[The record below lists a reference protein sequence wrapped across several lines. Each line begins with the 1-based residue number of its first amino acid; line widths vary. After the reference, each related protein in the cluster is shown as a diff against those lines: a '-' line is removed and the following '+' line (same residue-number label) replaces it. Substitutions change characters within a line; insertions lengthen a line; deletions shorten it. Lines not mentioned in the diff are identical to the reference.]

1 MASIS
6 QVLQQKRAQ
15 LEQEIADFTSKKEDE
30 FRSFE
35 QQYLQGF
42 RNELGLTRRDN
53 GVLRP
58 GTNGQSLDQA
68 HRARKIA
75 LPLSSNPERPS
86 QKDGGNE
93 NVIAVGEQDSSNHT
107 RTTPS
112 LAKLPQYG
120 EGLSFSQRHERESE
134 FKGLFTPSYLPLLS
148 TQGISSYLG
157 SGERRQGSEDKQ
169 SAPEIQQNTASFSSS
184 ATLPSPHVGFS
195 PSPSPARPLSASVP
209 KQPAHHRRTSSR
221 SDISLTSLRSSLRD
235 PKQPRS
241 PKRVLFSL
249 DNIVVSPS
257 TSPVAQRSKMGE
269 DTVPSTMIN
278 VPRPLGSFGPVPSE
292 GLNGNPLN
300 TLQASKIQPAN
311 TFTGEGASFGNN
323 VAASASTRS
332 IGTTDMSPIIS
343 GDDFETIDAD
353 EELFTF
359 DEDMISGQAE
369 VDANSNTDDGL
380 GSDDD
385 GQNDE
390 ILTASSPHA
399 GSLPI
404 EIKWP
409 QKHRPH

>member
-15 LEQEIADFTSKKEDE
+15 LEQEIADFTTKKQDE

-35 QQYLQGF
+35 QQHLQAFENG
-42 RNELGLTRRDN
+42 LGLTSREN

-58 GTNGQSLDQA
+58 RTKGQLLDQVR
-68 HRARKIA
+68 RAPKEA
-75 LPLSSNPERPS
+75 LALSSNLERPG
-86 QKDGGNE
+86 QEDGDKNAAT
-93 NVIAVGEQDSSNHT
+93 VDEQDSSNQS
-107 RTTPS
+107 RAVPS
-112 LAKLPQYG
+112 LSKLPQHV
-120 EGLSFSQRHERESE
+120 EALSFSQRHERESE

-148 TQGISSYLG
+148 NQEISSILG
-157 SGERRQGSEDKQ
+157 NGEKKQCSGGEQ
-169 SAPEIQQNTASFSSS
+169 SASETQQNTASLSSS
-184 ATLPSPHVGFS
+184 ATLPGPHLGFS
-195 PSPSPARPLSASVP
+195 PSPSSARPLSASVP

-249 DNIVVSPS
+249 DNVVVSPS
-257 TSPVAQRSKMGE
+257 TSPVAHRSKIGE
-269 DTVPSTMIN
+269 DTAQSTTLN
-278 VPRPLGSFGPVPSE
+278 VPRPLDSFGPLAIEDYS
-292 GLNGNPLN
+292 GHQLS
-300 TLQASKIQPAN
+300 TLQDSKVQPTSKYMA
-311 TFTGEGASFGNN
+311 EGTNFGNN
-323 VAASASTRS
+323 AGASASTLS
-332 IGTTDMSPIIS
+332 VGTIDTSPIIG

-359 DEDMISGQAE
+359 DEDMNGGEAE
-369 VDANSNTDDGL
+369 VEANGNADDDP

-385 GQNDE
+385 EQNGQG
-390 ILTASSPHA
+390 LMASSPHA

-409 QKHRPH
+409 QRHRPH

>member
-15 LEQEIADFTSKKEDE
+15 LEQEIADFTTKKEDE

-35 QQYLQGF
+35 HQYLQAF
-42 RNELGLTRRDN
+42 RNESAFTSRDK
-53 GVLRP
+53 GVPRP
-58 GTNGQSLDQA
+58 GTNGQLLDQVR
-68 HRARKIA
+68 RAPKIA
-75 LPLSSNPERPS
+75 LPMSSNLERPS
-86 QKDGGNE
+86 QEDDHE
-93 NVIAVGEQDSSNHT
+93 IAIIEDEQDSSNHT
-107 RTTPS
+107 RSMPS
-112 LAKLPQYG
+112 LSKFPQHV
-120 EGLSFSQRHERESE
+120 EALSFSQRHERETE
-134 FKGLFTPSYLPLLS
+134 FKGLFTPSYLPLLT
-148 TQGISSYLG
+148 TQGISSSLG
-157 SGERRQGSEDKQ
+157 NGERRQYSENNKQ
-169 SAPEIQQNTASFSSS
+169 SASGSQQNTASLSSS
-184 ATLPSPHVGFS
+184 AALPGPHVGFS
-195 PSPSPARPLSASVP
+195 PSTSPTRPLSSSVP

-257 TSPVAQRSKMGE
+257 TSPVSQRSKIGE
-269 DTVPSTMIN
+269 DTVHSTILN
-278 VPRPLGSFGPVPSE
+278 VPRPLGSFGPVAIEDP
-292 GLNGNPLN
+292 GGNPLD
-300 TLQASKIQPAN
+300 TLQDSKVQPAG
-311 TFTGEGASFGNN
+311 TLTSEGTNFGNT
-323 VAASASTRS
+323 AGASASINS
-332 IGTTDMSPIIS
+332 VGTVEASPIIG

-359 DEDMISGQAE
+359 DEDMKSSEAE
-369 VDANSNTDDGL
+369 VEANYNAEDDP

-385 GQNDE
+385 EQSGE
-390 ILTASSPHA
+390 ALMASSPHA